1 MPSEDTDTPM
11 TVKTARCVACCDIGG
26 TKALL
31 GLVDAQGDVLAR
43 DRYLLGPARN
53 PQQVIDD
60 MVSHLHGLVTQATL
74 TWEAVAGIACS
85 AAVMA
90 DVENGIVLSAPN
102 MLGPYQHVP
111 FRDMLRRTA
120 NRPALIEMDA
130 YAAALGEAWKGTGA
144 GVDYFVHVVVGTGIG
159 AGILMHG
166 QVFRGWHGT
175 AGEFGHTTIDPNGP
189 PCNCGRYG
197 CLEALA
203 AGPAIA
209 LRAQGAIRQGRQS
222 VMPNLGPQGEITPE
236 VIFEA
241 ARQGDQVACEIV
253 QQTVEYL
260 GIGLSNLVHLLNP
273 RVIALG
279 GGVIHGGS
287 DLLIG
292 PLRQEVVRRCG
303 SWVDTEGIRIVV
315 AALGED
321 ASLLG
326 AARLMWDKIDPA
338 ASPTIA

>member
-1 MPSEDTDTPM
+1 MMAE
-11 TVKTARCVACCDIGG
+11 TVRCAACCDVGG

-31 GLVDAQGDVLAR
+31 GLVDAQGNVLAR
-43 DRYLLGPARN
+43 DRYLLGPVRD
-53 PQQVIDD
+53 PQHMVDE
-60 MVSHLHGLVTQATL
+60 MVSHLHSLVAGAGL
-74 TWEAVAGIACS
+74 TWEAVVGIACS

-90 DVENGIVLSAPN
+90 DVEQGIVLSAPN
-102 MLGPYQHVP
+102 MLGSHQNVPLRQMLQH
-111 FRDMLRRTA
+111 TA
-120 NRPALIEMDA
+120 GRPAIIEMDA

-144 GVDYFVHVVVGTGIG
+144 GVDYFVYVVVGTGIG

-175 AGEFGHTTIDPNGP
+175 AGEFGHTTIDPHGP
-189 PCNCGRYG
+189 LCNCGRYG

-209 LRAQGAIRQGRQS
+209 LRAQAAIHRDIRQGQKS
-222 VMPNLGPQGEITPE
+222 VIPDLAGGSEITAE
-236 VIFEA
+236 VVFEA
-241 ARQGDQVACEIV
+241 ARQGDPLACEIV
-253 QQTVEYL
+253 QQTIEYL
-260 GIGLSNLVHLLNP
+260 GIGLTNLVHLLNP
-273 RVIALG
+273 KVVALG

-287 DLLIG
+287 DLLIA

-303 SWVDTEGIRIVV
+303 SWVDVQGTHIVI

-326 AARLMWDKIDPA
+326 AARLVWEKTDGQAM
-338 ASPTIA
+338 IA